1 MSDICGPAGLT
12 GDTGGLPKDEWHRFG
27 IAGLGELRLDKTDDM
42 ELPGLFWD
50 GSGDRN
56 RQARGGMGEPAAR
69 LSGPIRF
76 TRELITCWRLENL
89 DASRLLGFGTG
100 DLDEFESLL
109 VGRRELRGRDI
120 RDRIMHLFHIRKTLW
135 SLFRSLNV
143 ENDWLR
149 EEHEL
154 LDGTSPL
161 SLMLEGSMANLLL
174 VRDYVESAAGI
185 R

>member
-1 MSDICGPAGLT
+1 MMSDMCGPAGLT

-27 IAGLGELRLDKTDDM
+27 YGNANHSSAGDM
-42 ELPGLFWD
+42 ELPGLFWR
-50 GSGDRN
+50 GSGGLD
-56 RQARGGMGEPAAR
+56 RQARGGMGEPATR

-76 TRELITCWRLENL
+76 ARELIACWRLENTE
-89 DASRLLGFGTG
+89 ASRLFGFGAG
-100 DLDEFESLL
+100 DMDEFQSLL
-109 VGRRELRGRDI
+109 MGGRELRGRDI

-135 SLFRSLNV
+135 SFFRSLNV

>member
-1 MSDICGPAGLT
+1 MMSDMCAPAGLT
-12 GDTGGLPKDEWHRFG
+12 GDTGGLPKGEWHKFSYENANDSNVG
-27 IAGLGELRLDKTDDM
+27 DT
-42 ELPGLFWD
+42 ELPGLLRSE
-50 GSGDRN
+50 SGDGD
-56 RQARGGMGEPAAR
+56 RQARGGIGEPAIR

-76 TRELITCWRLENL
+76 TRELIASWRLENL
-89 DASRLLGFGTG
+89 DASRLLGFGAG
-100 DLDEFESLL
+100 DMDEFQHLL

-135 SLFRSLNV
+135 SLFRCLNV

-154 LDGTSPL
+154 LDGASPL